1 MIHFLKVL
9 WGIILVIGMA
19 FLHSLFM
26 EEAMAVYV
34 LLTTLELSMVSIIL
48 AIIYEANTCEFRPFF
63 IFDLP
68 KLLYFIGKPVI
79 VEKGGEYGI
88 RRGFIVHQYRDW
100 RGWQEEPHYMSWEEI
115 AERMKKIETRKERPM
130 KTKEKV
136 LNEYDLYVLSN
147 SHTKEYQEAMEEVQE
162 CLMKQK
168 SI

>member
-9 WGIILVIGMA
+9 WGAVLVIGVT

-26 EEAMAVYV
+26 EEAMVAYV
-34 LLTTLELSMVSIIL
+34 ILTTLELLLVSIISM
-48 AIIYEANTCEFRPFF
+48 IIYDAVTGECRPFL

-88 RRGFIVHQYRDW
+88 RRGFIVHRYRDW
-100 RGWQEEPHYMSWEEI
+100 RGWQEEPYYTSWAVTE
-115 AERMKKIETRKERPM
+115 ERMKEIETRKERSM

-136 LNEYDLYVLSN
+136 LNEYDLYILGN
-147 SHTKEYQEAMEEVQE
+147 SLTKEYQEAMKEVQE

>member
-1 MIHFLKVL
+1 MMHFLKVL
-9 WGIILVIGMA
+9 WGAVLVIVGT

-26 EEAMAVYV
+26 EEAMVVYV
-34 LLTTLELSMVSIIL
+34 ILSTLELSLVSVISM
-48 AIIYEANTCEFRPFF
+48 IIYDAITGECNPFL

-88 RRGFIVHQYRDW
+88 RRGFIVHRYRNW

-115 AERMKKIETRKERPM
+115 EERMKEIETRKERPM

-136 LNEYDLYVLSN
+136 LNEYDLYTLGN
-147 SHTKEYQEAMEEVQE
+147 SHTKEYQEAMKEVQE
-162 CLMKQK
+162 CLLK
-168 SI
+168 

>member
-1 MIHFLKVL
+1 MMHFLKVL
-9 WGIILVIGMA
+9 WGAVLVIVGT

-26 EEAMAVYV
+26 EEAMVVYV
-34 LLTTLELSMVSIIL
+34 ILSTLELSLVSVISM
-48 AIIYEANTCEFRPFF
+48 IIYDAITGECNPFL

-88 RRGFIVHQYRDW
+88 RRGFIVHRYRNW

-115 AERMKKIETRKERPM
+115 AERMKEIETRKERSM

-136 LNEYDLYVLSN
+136 LSKYDLYILSN
-147 SHTKEYQEAMEEVQE
+147 SHTEEYQEAMKEVQE
-162 CLMKQK
+162 CLWK
-168 SI
+168 

>member
-9 WGIILVIGMA
+9 WGLILVIGVS

-26 EEAMAVYV
+26 EEAMVVYV
-34 LLTTLELSMVSIIL
+34 ILTTLELSLVSVISM
-48 AIIYEANTCEFRPFF
+48 IIYDAVTGECNPFL

-79 VEKGGEYGI
+79 VEKDGEYGI
-88 RRGFIVHQYRDW
+88 RRGFIVHQYRYW
-100 RGWQEEPHYMSWEEI
+100 RGWLEEPHYMSWEEI

-136 LNEYDLYVLSN
+136 LNEYDLYILSN
-147 SHTKEYQEAMEEVQE
+147 SLTKEYQEAMKEVQE